1 MNNVVCG
8 KIMENV
14 RKHKDIKLVT
24 ADKRRNQLAS
34 EPNYHTAKFFSEILM
49 AIQMKKTKAKMS
61 KPIYLGISILDISK
75 TLMYEFW
82 YDYIKPNYQD
92 KVKLCYMD
100 TDSFV
105 IHIIIEDFYK
115 DIANDVEKWFDT
127 SNYNEDDKR
136 PLPKGKN
143 KKVIGLFKDELS
155 GRIMK
160 EVVGLTGKH
169 MHT

>member
-1 MNNVVCG
+1 
-8 KIMENV
+8 
-14 RKHKDIKLVT
+14 
-24 ADKRRNQLAS
+24 
-34 EPNYHTAKFFSEILM
+34 
-49 AIQMKKTKAKMS
+49 
-61 KPIYLGISILDISK
+61 
-75 TLMYEFW
+75 MYEFW

-105 IHIIIEDFYK
+105 IHIIIDDFYK
-115 DIANDVEKWFDT
+115 DIANDVENWFDT

-160 EVVGLTGKH
+160 EVVRLTGKH